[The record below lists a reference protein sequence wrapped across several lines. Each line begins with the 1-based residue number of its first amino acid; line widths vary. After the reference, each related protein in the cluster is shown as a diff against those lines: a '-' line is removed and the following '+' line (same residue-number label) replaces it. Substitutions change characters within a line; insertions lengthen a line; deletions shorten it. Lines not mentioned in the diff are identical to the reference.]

1 MMKLPRKVAEK
12 MQMSSLFAWNA
23 NDVFLYWAYQ
33 NVLQG
38 MGVCYTFRADGLSGK
53 IKFQF

>member
-1 MMKLPRKVAEK
+1 MKLPRKVAGK
-12 MQMSSLFAWNA
+12 MQMSALFAWNA
-23 NDVFLYWAYQ
+23 NDAFLYLAYQ

-38 MGVCYTFRADGLSGK
+38 MGVCDTVRADGLSGK